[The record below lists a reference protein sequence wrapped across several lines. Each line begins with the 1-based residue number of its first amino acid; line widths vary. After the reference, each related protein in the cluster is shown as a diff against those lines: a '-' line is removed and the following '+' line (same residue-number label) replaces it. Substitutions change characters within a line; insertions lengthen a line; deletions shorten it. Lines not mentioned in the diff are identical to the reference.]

1 MATKKDDS
9 LQSVSVR
16 FDRKNYLY
24 WSYVM
29 KNFLKGKKIWGY
41 SHALTKCWFVVTLP
55 LFLSNVYLIS
65 KIILNLAYVG

>member
-24 WSYVM
+24 WSSVM
-29 KNFLKGKKIWGY
+29 FLKVKRFGDTRMPLPSVG
-41 SHALTKCWFVVTLP
+41 FVVTLH